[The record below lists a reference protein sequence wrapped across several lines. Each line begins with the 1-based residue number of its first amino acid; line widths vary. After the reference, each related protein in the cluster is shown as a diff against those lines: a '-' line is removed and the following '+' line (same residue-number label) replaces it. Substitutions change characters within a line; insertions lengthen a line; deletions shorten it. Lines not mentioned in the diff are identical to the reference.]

1 MMTHSLTCST
11 GRFMAGYMT
20 PSTAQRIQTIFRV
33 QKAGDAAHA
42 ARMNAR
48 PKWMRTGE
56 YGLGKR
62 RRHLEGD
69 ASAANEA
76 MMTPLLGQ
84 RRSFFGSSDAADG
97 SEGVIGTQGNFGGV
111 DASPSLTM
119 KAVEKRHNVRGRDC
133 HTSQRHTLLT
143 HAQTAHIQTL
153 SISAIEIAD
162 RASDVS
168 FPVTLLPHPH
178 LLTLACACLHSQPN
192 TEGIHV
198 DSPSTP
204 IDHRRLLRVLT
215 GPGPDVLRIDLSS
228 ILEARERRHR
238 TMMARAAHAMLAG
251 RHKNSAMVCTLP
263 LHASTMH

>member
-1 MMTHSLTCST
+1 
-11 GRFMAGYMT
+11 MT

-76 MMTPLLGQ
+76 MMTPLMGQ

-119 KAVEKRHNVRGRDC
+119 KAVEKRHNVRDRDC
-133 HTSQRHTLLT
+133 HTSQRHAMLT
-143 HAQTAHIQTL
+143 YTQTAQIQTL

-168 FPVTLLPHPH
+168 FSSDIDATPTPAHTCMCVPPLAAQHGGHPCGLPQHTHRPPPP
-178 LLTLACACLHSQPN
+178 AACLDWPW
-192 TEGIHV
+192 
-198 DSPSTP
+198 
-204 IDHRRLLRVLT
+204 
-215 GPGPDVLRIDLSS
+215 
-228 ILEARERRHR
+228 A
-238 TMMARAAHAMLAG
+238 
-251 RHKNSAMVCTLP
+251 
-263 LHASTMH
+263 